1 MQPSQKTKILLTK
14 RSKLIKHAK
23 FSNNLL
29 QPLKLLI
36 SALLLIFDFLA
47 KIDYNQTNIGKVS
60 MWGNFSGECRTRI
73 QDPTMTLLLRMQRLL
88 WSYIIDVKED
98 VFCC

>member
-60 MWGNFSGECRTRI
+60 MWGNFSGEG
-73 QDPTMTLLLRMQRLL
+73 
-88 WSYIIDVKED
+88 WGW
-98 VFCC
+98 